1 MTHDAWA
8 TRPPVAVVFSLV
20 FLLAS
25 CSRSESSTRP
35 TAPEPEG
42 EPDLRI
48 GVKVDADRVLISG
61 QGRVAVIG
69 GGDVL
74 ARASAGT
81 NYTVVPDGRGIV
93 LSGGPAG
100 GRYERLTFV
109 SLDESRFI
117 EIDGKAYRGIVEAY
131 PIGGA
136 LTVVNELAIES
147 YLIGVVNAEMGR
159 RSREEQAAVEAQAIV
174 ARTYALKNRGKYG
187 AAGFDLRASVADQAY
202 GGVGAETDAGR
213 SAVRATAGNVLTYR
227 GALITTFFHSTCGG
241 STASPVEAFRTVR
254 STPYLQ
260 PISDRHSSGH
270 YCDIS
275 PRYRWT
281 VEWDAETLGR
291 ILRRTLP
298 AMLGIDDTSVDEVR
312 DVRVHRTGPSDRA
325 TEVHVEVGRGDI
337 PVYGPDV
344 RRVFETPEGR
354 MLGSTAIQFDA
365 EIREGRV
372 HRLTASGGGWGHG
385 VGMCQ
390 WGAVGRARAGQDAET
405 IVTTYFPGT
414 RLERWY

>member
-1 MTHDAWA
+1 LED
-8 TRPPVAVVFSLV
+8 
-20 FLLAS
+20 
-25 CSRSESSTRP
+25 
-35 TAPEPEG
+35 

-48 GVKVDADRVLISG
+48 GVLVGADRAVISG
-61 QGRVAVIG
+61 QGRFAVIA

-74 ARASAGT
+74 ARADAQT
-81 NYTVVPDGRGIV
+81 DYTVIPDGRGVV
-93 LSGGPAG
+93 LSGGPAD

-109 SLDESRFI
+109 SLDESRFV

-136 LTVVNELAIES
+136 LTVVNELAMES
-147 YLIGVVNAEMGR
+147 YLAGVVNAEMGR

-174 ARTYALKNRGKYG
+174 ARTYALKNRGKNG
-187 AAGFDLRASVADQAY
+187 SSGFDLRASVADQAY

-213 SAVRATAGNVLTYR
+213 AAVGATAGEVLTYR
-227 GALITTFFHSTCGG
+227 GALVATFFHSTCGG
-241 STASPVEAFRTVR
+241 STASPPEAFRTVQ
-254 STPYLQ
+254 STPYLRTV
-260 PISDRHSSGH
+260 SDRRATGH

-275 PRYRWT
+275 PRYHWT
-281 VEWDAETLGR
+281 VEWDAETLRR

-298 AMLGIDDTSVDEVR
+298 AVLGVDDASVDEVR
-312 DVRVHRTGPSDRA
+312 DVRVHRTGPSERA
-325 TEVHVEVGRGDI
+325 MEVRVVVGRGDI

-354 MLGSTAIQFDA
+354 MLGSTALQFEADV
-365 EIREGRV
+365 RDGRV
-372 HRLTASGGGWGHG
+372 YRLTASGAGWGHG

-390 WGAVGRARAGQDAET
+390 WGAVGRARAGQDSET

-414 RLERWY
+414 RVERWY

>member
-1 MTHDAWA
+1 MRSPWA
-8 TRPPVAVVFSLV
+8 IRATAAAVCSLIV
-20 FLLAS
+20 LLAN
-25 CSRSESSTRP
+25 CSRSESSTSP
-35 TAPEPEG
+35 TAPELED

-48 GVKVDADRVLISG
+48 GVVVDADRVLISG
-61 QGRVAVIG
+61 QGRFAVIG

-74 ARASAGT
+74 ARASGET
-81 NYTVVPDGRGIV
+81 DYTVVPDGRGIV

-109 SLDESRFI
+109 SLDESRFL

-131 PIGGA
+131 PIGGS

-147 YLIGVVNAEMGR
+147 YLVGVVNAEMGR

-174 ARTYALKNRGKYG
+174 ARTYALKNRGKNG

-202 GGVGAETDAGR
+202 GGVSAETDAGW
-213 SAVRATAGNVLTYR
+213 SAVRATAGQVLTH
-227 GALITTFFHSTCGG
+227 GGGLVTTFFHSTCGG
-241 STASPVEAFRTVR
+241 STASPPEAFRTVR
-254 STPYLQ
+254 STPYLRSV
-260 PISDRHSSGH
+260 SDRHSSGH

-298 AMLGIDDTSVDEVR
+298 TALGIDDTSVGVIR
-312 DVRVHRTGPSDRA
+312 DVRVHQTGPSNRA
-325 TEVHVEVGRGDI
+325 TEVRVEVDRGDI

-354 MLGSTAIQFDA
+354 MLGSTAFQFDA
-365 EIREGRV
+365 EVREGHV

-390 WGAVGRARAGQDAET
+390 WGAVGRARAGHDAET

-414 RLERWY
+414 RVERWY